1 MSTHAVIARRQDDD
15 SYESVYLHF
24 DGYPENARRALG
36 NHFATCDRV
45 DELLAKGDLRSLD
58 GDTGAAEW
66 YGDIEPIRRPAIK
79 SATLADL
86 IDLAQN
92 QHANHLYVFE
102 HDQWSHTR
110 V

>member
-1 MSTHAVIARRQDDD
+1 MSTRAMIAVRRDDAA
-15 SYESVYLHF
+15 YEAVYLHF
-24 DGYPENARRALG
+24 DGYPENAGRALSDY
-36 NHFATCDRV
+36 FATCDRV
-45 DELLAKGDLRSLD
+45 DELLAKGDLRSFD

-92 QHANHLYVFE
+92 QHANHLYVFAN
-102 HDQWSHTR
+102 DRWSHTR
-110 V
+110 I